1 MDLEQE
7 LSKILAKIG
16 LTARERQVFLELAN
30 IGPSTLKE
38 LILKTK
44 LKKPTVYR
52 VVVDL
57 EAKGLIFSDNKK
69 YEKHYTAHEP
79 KRIQAQLGN
88 EQRKMRRLELEF
100 AELLPQLNAMFRS
113 GGGKPKVEIYQTK
126 EGYEALSNQ
135 SLECSEKVIYYLGNI
150 ENILEVLGEE
160 YDREYYIPTRLKR
173 GVAYRLLTLD
183 TPLMREYRKRDAN
196 QNRETRFLPKEMSM
210 DTTIMIFNNTVAFFS
225 EAKEMLALAITSAS
239 IAKTVKFIFQDLWS
253 HAE

>member
-7 LSKILAKIG
+7 LGKILAKIG

-30 IGPSTLKE
+30 SGPSTLKE

-52 VVVDL
+52 VVTDL
-57 EAKGLIFSDNKK
+57 ETKGLIYSDNKK
-69 YEKHYTAHEP
+69 YEKCYTAHEP

-100 AELLPQLNAMFRS
+100 SELLPQLNVMFKS
-113 GGGKPKVEIYQTK
+113 AGGKPKVEIYQTK
-126 EGYEALSNQ
+126 EGYEVLSNQ
-135 SLECSEKVIYYLGNI
+135 SLECKEKVIYYLGNI
-150 ENILEVLGEE
+150 ENILKVLGED
-160 YDREYYIPTRLKR
+160 YDREYYIPIRLKR

-183 TPLMREYRKRDAN
+183 TLLMREYRKLDAN
-196 QNRETRFLPKEMSM
+196 QNRQTKFLSKNMSM
-210 DTTIMIFNNTVAFFS
+210 ETTILIFDNTVAFFS
-225 EAKEMLALAITSAS
+225 EAKEMLALAITSES
-239 IAKTVKFIFQDLWS
+239 IAKTVKLIFQDLWE